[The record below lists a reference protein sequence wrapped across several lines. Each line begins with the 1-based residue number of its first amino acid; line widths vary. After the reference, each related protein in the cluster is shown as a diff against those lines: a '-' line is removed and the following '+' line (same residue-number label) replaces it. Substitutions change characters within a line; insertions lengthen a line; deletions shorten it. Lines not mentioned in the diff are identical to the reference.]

1 MNVKP
6 SVMAVRPVETN
17 PTALFFVLPDRLFWW
32 LISRR
37 RHFPASINQNALD
50 VGDPSGLTLAVE
62 SDNKGF
68 KPLNESS
75 ARLCVF
81 AYWGAGAKNPSEWQ
95 HSFTLALSSS

>member
-17 PTALFFVLPDRLFWW
+17 PTALFFVLLNQLFWW

-37 RHFPASINQNALD
+37 SRFPASINQNPLD
-50 VGDPSGLTLAVE
+50 VRDPSGLTSAVE
-62 SDNKGF
+62 SDDKGF

-75 ARLCVF
+75 ACLCFCLLGARRLKHF
-81 AYWGAGAKNPSEWQ
+81 
-95 HSFTLALSSS
+95 